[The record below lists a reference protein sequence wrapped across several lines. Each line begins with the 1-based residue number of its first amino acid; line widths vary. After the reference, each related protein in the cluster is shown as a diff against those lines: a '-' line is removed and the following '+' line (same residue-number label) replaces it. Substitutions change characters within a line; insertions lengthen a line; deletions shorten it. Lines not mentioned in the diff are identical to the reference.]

1 MNTWGTLQSILAV
14 LGAVTIFILAVAGL
28 ILAIKRKASEQALE
42 EWQTLAAAR
51 LETIHQERNE
61 KEHAQRE
68 LSTIQ
73 THLGECERLRN
84 DFAAHNLRLNARLT
98 NYERCI
104 NRLERD
110 LGRQPTNFD
119 DPFKD
124 SRG

>member
-14 LGAVTIFILAVAGL
+14 MGAVTIFILAIAGL
-28 ILAIKRKASEQALE
+28 ILAIKRKAGEQVIKEL
-42 EWQTLAAAR
+42 QDLSAAR

-68 LSTIQ
+68 LGTMQ

-98 NYERCI
+98 NYE
-104 NRLERD
+104 
-110 LGRQPTNFD
+110 
-119 DPFKD
+119 
-124 SRG
+124 

>member
-14 LGAVTIFILAVAGL
+14 IGSLAAFLGATALLV
-28 ILAIKRKASEQALE
+28 LAIKRKAGEQVIKEL
-42 EWQTLAAAR
+42 QDLSAAR

-61 KEHAQRE
+61 KESALRE

-84 DFAAHNLRLNARLT
+84 DFATHNLRLNARLT